1 MESVYRVIQW
11 LSQGRRQLKSN
22 EAKRAPGSCR
32 DCLIAGET
40 AVVLKK
46 LRRKVPMVIGSCP
59 LPPQITLRSN
69 PNSTLGVGLKLIFS
83 MCSQGSFGSEWP
95 FRLPT
100 KKSYR
105 KDPVRRESTGI

>member
-1 MESVYRVIQW
+1 MESVYSVTQW
-11 LSQGRRQLKSN
+11 FSHGRRQLKSK
-22 EAKRAPGSCR
+22 EEKRAPGSVL
-32 DCLIAGET
+32 DCFCCGVT

-46 LRRKVPMVIGSCP
+46 LRRKLLMLIPSCP
-59 LPPQITLRSN
+59 LPPQITERSN

-83 MCSQGSFGSEWP
+83 TCNHGSFGSECP

-105 KDPVRRESTGI
+105 NVPVRRESSGI